1 MPRPR
6 MDGYNYL
13 HFIHG
18 EAEAQ
23 RCAGLRSVAAAPGTC
38 VFGSFVHSLR
48 PKAGRAQ
55 EESMA

>member
-1 MPRPR
+1 